1 MSRCTFCGHHFQ
13 DGDEC
18 DSPPIDTCERA
29 LNHNPAHAYAA
40 AVAAHDEAVRAHRE
54 ARFDFSHHRITEAS
68 YAAARAEWAVACD
81 AFEEAYDCAIAAG
94 VAMDTD
100 HAARPASPHH
110 R

>member
-1 MSRCTFCGHHFQ
+1 MKLT
-13 DGDEC
+13 
-18 DSPPIDTCERA
+18 PARA
-29 LNHNPAHAYAA
+29 YQQ
-40 AVAAHDEAVRAHRE
+40 AVAAQDIAERAHRE

-68 YAAARAEWAVACD
+68 YRAARAEWAAACE